1 MESDWRYNVWLTGM
15 SNSTFRLVARQ
26 RGVPFERYIAL
37 AIFPDGSRNFAADVG
52 FSPTFG
58 WQWVSVPAPVGV
70 PFPFG
75 VDVFPD

>member
-1 MESDWRYNVWLTGM
+1 MM
-15 SNSTFRLVARQ
+15 QSTFQLVARVL
-26 RGVPFERYIAL
+26 GTPFERYIAL

-58 WQWVSVPAPVGV
+58 WQWVSIPAPPDE

-75 VDVFPD
+75 VDVVPD